1 MYNSSSLPFPL
12 WQSLSSRPIYL
23 SVLGAQQR
31 NKQVVP
37 PLHNNLIEP
46 KQSLCCG
53 CASIQFPVP
62 SSALS
67 PLAFNLV
74 LLHVHSFSKPIH
86 PPLSS
91 PWDHPISRT
100 GTRTLCVSLYSFM
113 GYIMHPIKIPV
124 EVDFRCE
131 MATKVSLN
139 MSFSPP
145 STRHL
150 LLLLPWEVTA
160 FNKLFV
166 FLATT
171 TAAAAVA
178 MGLTMRSFIS
188 YCVVSVSTHD
198 RRRWSRKCKGRLHTP
213 VFGLCICL
221 SVCLAVYPPVL

>member
-1 MYNSSSLPFPL
+1 MMNSSLDTMQWGGWWWCSRWMRGLLLWYINQLIWMDSFAKSIKGDVKITVGTVSAPGSYVQHFIPSLPFPL

-74 LLHVHSFSKPIH
+74 LLHVHSFSQPIH

-100 GTRTLCVSLYSFM
+100 GRQAGTRTLCVSLYSFM

-145 STRHL
+145 TPSSAPL
-150 LLLLPWEVTA
+150 
-160 FNKLFV
+160 
-166 FLATT
+166 
-171 TAAAAVA
+171 
-178 MGLTMRSFIS
+178 RSNGFQ
-188 YCVVSVSTHD
+188 
-198 RRRWSRKCKGRLHTP
+198 
-213 VFGLCICL
+213 
-221 SVCLAVYPPVL
+221 